1 MIAVEKLMTDHLDIW
16 TSAIK
21 RKSAA
26 GRGSSKKIGL
36 YGIKKLRELIL
47 DLAVRGLLVSQSP
60 EDEPASQVLKRFA
73 VEKNRLLKE
82 AKIKKEKKLPP
93 IGDEEKPFDL
103 PEGWAWTRLADIGY
117 NFGQKTPSGK
127 LTYIDV
133 GSINNKLGLIEPTVI
148 DAEEAPSRARKIVKA
163 GTVIYS
169 TIRPYLLNIAVIQ
182 KDFHPELIASTAFAV
197 VHPFEGVTSRYLYS
211 YLRSPIFV
219 SYVESVQGGIA
230 YPAIN
235 DRQFFSG
242 LFPMPPTDEQH
253 RIVAKVDEL
262 LALCDNLE
270 HRTEGNLDA
279 HQTLVETLLGSLT
292 SSADHMQLTSA
303 WQRIA
308 THFDILFTS
317 EQSIDQLK
325 QAILQL
331 AIMGKLVPQDPTDE
345 PASEHLKRIAAGK
358 AKLVKEGKIKRDTPL
373 SPIGNDEK
381 PFESPKAW
389 EWVRLEQISTVITK
403 GSSPKWQG
411 VEYTDNVED
420 VLFVTS
426 ENIGN
431 FKLLLDSKKYVEK
444 KFNEI
449 EPRSILKKGDF
460 LMNIVGASIGRTAVF
475 DIDALANINQAVCL
489 IRAVPDSFSNMF
501 LLIFF
506 NSSTCIDYMYD
517 KQVDNAR
524 ANLSMGNI
532 AKFLIPVPPYAEQH
546 RIVAKVG
553 ELMSLCDELTTRLID
568 TQITKTYLADSLSEQ
583 AFKR

>member
-1 MIAVEKLMTDHLDIW
+1 MIAVEKLLTDHLDLW

-21 RKSAA
+21 RKSTV

-47 DLAVRGLLVSQSP
+47 DLAVRGLLVSQNP
-60 EDEPASQVLKRFA
+60 YDEPASQLLKRFA
-73 VEKNRLLKE
+73 IEKSRLLKE
-82 AKIKKEKKLPP
+82 SKIKKERKFPP
-93 IGDEEKPFDL
+93 IRDEEKPFDL
-103 PEGWAWTRLADIGY
+103 PKGWEWTRIADIGY

-148 DAEEAPSRARKIVKA
+148 EAEEAPSRARKIVKA

-182 KDFHPELIASTAFAV
+182 EDFYPELIASTAFAV
-197 VHPFEGVTSRYLYS
+197 VHPIEGMTSEYLYS
-211 YLRSPIFV
+211 YLRSPVFV

-242 LFPMPPTDEQH
+242 LLPLPPTDEQH

-262 LALCDNLE
+262 MALCDQLE
-270 HRTEGNLDA
+270 QHTEDNLDA
-279 HQTLVETLLGSLT
+279 HQTLVVTLLGSLN
-292 SSADHMQLTSA
+292 SSADHKQLTSA

-317 EQSIDQLK
+317 EQSIDQLR

-345 PASEHLKRIAAGK
+345 PASELLKRTAAEK
-358 AKLVKEGKIKRDTPL
+358 VKLVKEGKIKRSAPL

-389 EWVRLEQISTVITK
+389 EWVRLEEISTVITK

-449 EPRSILKKGDF
+449 EPRSILKNGDF
-460 LMNIVGASIGRTAVF
+460 LMNIVGASIGRTAIF
-475 DIDALANINQAVCL
+475 DIDTLANINQAVCL
-489 IRAVPDSFSNMF
+489 IRTVPDSLSSMF
-501 LLIFF
+501 LLMFF
-506 NSSTCIDYMYD
+506 NSSTCTDYMFD

-524 ANLSMGNI
+524 ANLSMSNI
-532 AKFLIPVPPYAEQH
+532 AKFVIPVPPYTEQH
-546 RIVAKVG
+546 RIVTKVG
-553 ELMSLCDELTTRLID
+553 ELMSLCDKLTILLND
-568 TQITKTYLADSLSEQ
+568 TQITKTHLADALSEQ

>member
-1 MIAVEKLMTDHLDIW
+1 MIAVEKLLTDHLDLW

-21 RKSAA
+21 RKSTV

-47 DLAVRGLLVSQSP
+47 DLAVRGLLVSQNP
-60 EDEPASQVLKRFA
+60 DDEPASQLLKRFA
-73 VEKNRLLKE
+73 IEKSRLLKE
-82 AKIKKEKKLPP
+82 AKIKKEKKFPP
-93 IGDEEKPFDL
+93 IRDEEKPFDL
-103 PEGWAWTRLADIGY
+103 PKGWAWTRIADIGY
-117 NFGQKTPSGK
+117 NFGQKTPNGK

-148 DAEEAPSRARKIVKA
+148 EAEEAPSRARKIVKA

-182 KDFHPELIASTAFAV
+182 EDFYPELIASTAFAV
-197 VHPFEGVTSRYLYS
+197 VHPVEGMTSEYLYS
-211 YLRSPIFV
+211 YLRSPVFV

-242 LFPMPPTDEQH
+242 LLPLPPTDEQH

-262 LALCDNLE
+262 MALCDQLE
-270 HRTEGNLDA
+270 QHTEDNLDA

-292 SSADHMQLTSA
+292 SSADHKQLTSA

-317 EQSIDQLK
+317 EQSIDQLR

-331 AIMGKLVPQDPTDE
+331 AIMGKLVRQDPTDE
-345 PASEHLKRIAAGK
+345 PASELLKRTAAEK
-358 AKLVKEGKIKRDTPL
+358 VKLVKEGKIKRSAPL

-389 EWVRLEQISTVITK
+389 EWVRLEEISTVITK

-449 EPRSILKKGDF
+449 EPRSILKNGDF
-460 LMNIVGASIGRTAVF
+460 LMNIVGASIGRTAIF
-475 DIDALANINQAVCL
+475 DIDTLANINQAVCL
-489 IRAVPDSFSNMF
+489 IRTVPDSLSSRF
-501 LLIFF
+501 LLMFF
-506 NSSTCIDYMYD
+506 NSSTCTDYMFD

-524 ANLSMGNI
+524 ANLSMSNI
-532 AKFLIPVPPYAEQH
+532 AKFVIPVPPYTEQH
-546 RIVAKVG
+546 RIVTKVG
-553 ELMSLCDELTTRLID
+553 ELMSLCDKLTIRLND
-568 TQITKTYLADSLSEQ
+568 TQITKMHLADALSEQ